1 MKARSLLEHATFEPE
16 TLTAIFA
23 AFDKAW
29 LEIADRFPEN
39 ADEMRTRLAHAMPGR
54 DRGGGRHRGAH
65 DRLAV
70 MQIMI
75 VTLVAAA
82 DSAWRT
88 HR

>member
-39 ADEMRTRLAHAMPGR
+39 ADEMRTRLAHAMLVVAREDSR
-54 DRGGGRHRGAH
+54 DVERLKNEALQVVALAFRDHRRVPQAP
-65 DRLAV
+65 A
-70 MQIMI
+70 
-75 VTLVAAA
+75 
-82 DSAWRT
+82 
-88 HR
+88 